1 MKNDFPK
8 LGGFSFLFWGRIVES
23 GEGCESK
30 KIKIS
35 VRRVRDTRARK
46 THSRKWRLH
55 RFQRTAKGF
64 AQKLSTDLH
73 FC

>member
-8 LGGFSFLFWGRIVES
+8 LGGFSFLFWGKIVES

-35 VRRVRDTRARK
+35 VRRVRDTRAKRILESEGSIDFREQQK
-46 THSRKWRLH
+46 DSRK
-55 RFQRTAKGF
+55 
-64 AQKLSTDLH
+64 S
-73 FC
+73 